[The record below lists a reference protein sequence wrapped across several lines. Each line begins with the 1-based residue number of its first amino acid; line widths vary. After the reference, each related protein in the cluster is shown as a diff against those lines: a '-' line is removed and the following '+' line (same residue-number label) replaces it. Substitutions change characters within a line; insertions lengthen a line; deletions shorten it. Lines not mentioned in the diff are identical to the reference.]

1 MIDKFKFIGKQ
12 IGLIPFK
19 DVCGREGFALRDN
32 PLSTYFNNVIELSLQ
47 DDLKTMLMTEETE
60 WGWKVN
66 FDLPVV
72 FESHSI
78 GYTHL
83 HE

>member
-1 MIDKFKFIGKQ
+1 MIDRFKFIGKQ

-19 DVCGREGFALRDN
+19 DACGREGFSLWHN
-32 PLSTYFNNVIELSLQ
+32 PLSTYFSNVIELYLQ
-47 DDLKTMLMTEETE
+47 DGLETMLMTEETE
-60 WGWKVN
+60 WGWNVN

-78 GYTHL
+78 GYTSL